1 MDQFHLPPGS
11 NESDTS
17 SNRVLLVTRV
27 GKIPDTSVNANRD
40 CSSSPPQHPP
50 PGAYSPVST
59 AETSL
64 FSWTPPLLSSV
75 PHVQRELGASRQ
87 EHDIGPANQPE
98 KEEQKQ
104 RKDNSSTDDRS
115 KPSGTS

>member
-1 MDQFHLPPGS
+1 MYVSVDVPQYSGWKQNLGGDGISMIFIS
-11 NESDTS
+11 F
-17 SNRVLLVTRV
+17 R
-27 GKIPDTSVNANRD
+27 KIPDTSVNANRD

-75 PHVQRELGASRQ
+75 PHG
-87 EHDIGPANQPE
+87 
-98 KEEQKQ
+98 
-104 RKDNSSTDDRS
+104 
-115 KPSGTS
+115 KPSYFTAFLPTKIYMLEFQTKKFKSLVVL